1 MRYLLY
7 FLPIIVYIACS
18 DSNGPNTNPPAS
30 LKFIAKGPD
39 TAIIEQGVDAIP
51 DKDGVLLEWGK
62 SGDQNIRY
70 IDVYRQ
76 RENETFFRKI
86 WTIDLE
92 TASAGDDVSYIDDSD
107 DLGINIYNYYYLRTR
122 NSDDVEGQP
131 SDTVQYNLLIK
142 PELSRPNGEAVD
154 ELPVF
159 YWNFPDVIPDSYI
172 LRIQEEFTDRV
183 FVKEFQVTEYFS
195 NQSLDLGDPTIV
207 ENPPQFVSGF
217 MYRWRIDAVGP
228 GILNPDDP
236 DKNYSGSESQWFTF
250 IAN

>member
-1 MRYLLY
+1 M
-7 FLPIIVYIACS
+7 
-18 DSNGPNTNPPAS
+18 
-30 LKFIAKGPD
+30 AK
-39 TAIIEQGVDAIP
+39 Q
-51 DKDGVLLEWGK
+51 L
-62 SGDQNIRY
+62 
-70 IDVYRQ
+70 
-76 RENETFFRKI
+76 
-86 WTIDLE
+86 
-92 TASAGDDVSYIDDSD
+92 
-107 DLGINIYNYYYLRTR
+107 
-122 NSDDVEGQP
+122 
-131 SDTVQYNLLIK
+131 
-142 PELSRPNGEAVD
+142 D

-172 LRIQEEFTDRV
+172 LRIQEEFTDRIV

-195 NQSLDLGDPTIV
+195 NQSFDLGDSTKI